1 MWTVEVQLWLIK
13 DQWAAKILLTG
24 ATGHS
29 CNILVMKLSV
39 FSWCHESISGNE
51 FKSNGL
57 IPLTEETSREH
68 NIDSVVCLLLFTL
81 CMSTMKEIQKV
92 KFKEKSGIRNVN
104 IIVKEY
110 VDKDNIIV
118 KEIKAIK

>member
-29 CNILVMKLSV
+29 CNILVMNLSV
-39 FSWCHESISGNE
+39 FSWCHESISGNK

-81 CMSTMKEIQKV
+81 ACLQWK
-92 KFKEKSGIRNVN
+92 KFKK
-104 IIVKEY
+104 
-110 VDKDNIIV
+110 
-118 KEIKAIK
+118 